1 MTPTVGRTSVLLVP
15 LALVSRGL
23 AFAVPLVVAMWFG
36 VGHITDAWYW
46 ALAFPT
52 FALVLASTALGTA
65 ATPPIASTRAERPE
79 QLPRVVGGLVS
90 WTAIGSG
97 LAGLAICLT
106 APPALPWLTDF
117 APDTR
122 DLTAQFL
129 WELLP
134 FMVLTSAGAVLRVTC
149 EVHGRFFTV
158 AFTPFIRASVVI
170 GTTAALKPVIG
181 PHALPWGL
189 VAGELVQVGFWS
201 LVLHRAGVRLRLR
214 PHLDPTVVAV
224 GRDLAPILG
233 GEVLVAL
240 NLIVDKAFA
249 AHLPPGSV
257 ATLEYADRA
266 RVIPQT
272 LLEST
277 LLMVAYASWANLRA
291 SGRVTE
297 ARHAIDQALR
307 WTLTLAAPCIAG
319 MFIGRVALTRLL
331 YERGAFLVEDTI
343 HTASVLGWYLP
354 GVLPTLLGILA
365 VRAHVLERNL
375 TLVFWLGALSV
386 AGNALLNSLWMGPLG
401 LGGLALATTL
411 NMTLIP
417 GLYLWKLRGTVPYSP
432 SRWAAPLGLTATS
445 IAIAVAAELTTG
457 PPETVTDITLWA
469 WSLPCFILLGVGAM
483 ATKPPARPGT

>member
-1 MTPTVGRTSVLLVP
+1 MG
-15 LALVSRGL
+15 
-23 AFAVPLVVAMWFG
+23 
-36 VGHITDAWYW
+36 I
-46 ALAFPT
+46 
-52 FALVLASTALGTA
+52 
-65 ATPPIASTRAERPE
+65 
-79 QLPRVVGGLVS
+79 
-90 WTAIGSG
+90 
-97 LAGLAICLT
+97 
-106 APPALPWLTDF
+106 DF
-117 APDTR
+117 
-122 DLTAQFL
+122 
-129 WELLP
+129 
-134 FMVLTSAGAVLRVTC
+134 LR
-149 EVHGRFFTV
+149 HG
-158 AFTPFIRASVVI
+158 
-170 GTTAALKPVIG
+170 
-181 PHALPWGL
+181 
-189 VAGELVQVGFWS
+189 
-201 LVLHRAGVRLRLR
+201 
-214 PHLDPTVVAV
+214 
-224 GRDLAPILG
+224 
-233 GEVLVAL
+233 
-240 NLIVDKAFA
+240 
-249 AHLPPGSV
+249 
-257 ATLEYADRA
+257 
-266 RVIPQT
+266 
-272 LLEST
+272 
-277 LLMVAYASWANLRA
+277 
-291 SGRVTE
+291 
-297 ARHAIDQALR
+297 RHAIDQALR